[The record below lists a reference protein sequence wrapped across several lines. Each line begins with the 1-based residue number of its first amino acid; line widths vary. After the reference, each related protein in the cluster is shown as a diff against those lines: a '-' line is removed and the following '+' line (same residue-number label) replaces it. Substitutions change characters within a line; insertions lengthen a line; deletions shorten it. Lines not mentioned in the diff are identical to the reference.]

1 MHIMTEE
8 KDKRL
13 GIAISPKQ
21 RYALKSIALDKETTL
36 QDMLAKLLSSFIEKH
51 YTQRYKN
58 DT

>member
-1 MHIMTEE
+1 MIEE

-13 GIAISPKQ
+13 GVTITSKQ
-21 RYALKSIALDKETTL
+21 RYALKSIAIDKETTL
-36 QDMLAKLLSSFIEKH
+36 QDMLEKLLSSFIEKH